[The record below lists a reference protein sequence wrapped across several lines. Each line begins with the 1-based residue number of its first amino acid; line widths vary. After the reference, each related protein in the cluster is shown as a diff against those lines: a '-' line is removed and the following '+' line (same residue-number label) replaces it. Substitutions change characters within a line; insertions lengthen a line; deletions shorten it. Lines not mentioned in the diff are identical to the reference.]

1 MHKHFYMVVS
11 SWRHVWSVC
20 IMCTSVPLSFNSFL
34 LYGRC
39 SFAALWMF
47 FFLLYGWFVVVW
59 MVRCCLDGAANC
71 CCKRSYSHNFQ
82 PWKKLTCSWTNFWIC
97 SGWLVT
103 DTDHGDIGRRLGGL
117 HSAPSYHILRPTSTA
132 VKTLEVCQNGFHYHS
147 TVVAMAKPNP
157 RCKTR
162 SDLFP
167 AV

>member
-1 MHKHFYMVVS
+1 MHKH
-11 SWRHVWSVC
+11 
-20 IMCTSVPLSFNSFL
+20 
-34 LYGRC
+34 LYGGIKLATCLKRLHNVYERTTVIQL
-39 SFAALWMF
+39 FAAVWTVQF
-47 FFLLYGWFVVVW
+47 CFCVDGSLLYGWFVVVW
-59 MVRCCLDGAANC
+59 MVRRCLDGAANC